1 MWSGTSTTLNQQ
13 NTMNTFNVTIMII
26 STHRIILDA
35 TNPVTTGTP
44 CCKTVLKLGSQFVT
58 ACNWR
63 TLQAIKTCKLLDGDC
78 S

>member
-1 MWSGTSTTLNQQ
+1 MWSGTSTTLNKQ

-26 STHRIILDA
+26 SIHGIILDA

-58 ACNWR
+58 ACKG
-63 TLQAIKTCKLLDGDC
+63 THDYKQ
-78 S
+78 